1 MLPTYVVF
9 FENTERMILI
19 LIFYFYST
27 ALYRTWAQYARTTSD
42 RDIRVFSCLEYTL
55 RAGTAFHRGAKYIV
69 TLIHVLFQV
78 TISTGGSV
86 RYILSYL
93 SSSSFSFTLS
103 GIVLASDDFERDQT
117 RSWDRSGSMF
127 YKKVFEKGCH
137 DQLFPM
143 RLQL

>member
-1 MLPTYVVF
+1 M
-9 FENTERMILI
+9 I

-55 RAGTAFHRGAKYIV
+55 RAGTAFHRRAKYIV
-69 TLIHVLFQV
+69 TLIHALFQV

-93 SSSSFSFTLS
+93 SSPVFPSPSPASYLLQMTSKGIKLDPGIDQDLCSTRRFS
-103 GIVLASDDFERDQT
+103 
-117 RSWDRSGSMF
+117 
-127 YKKVFEKGCH
+127 KKVVMTNCS
-137 DQLFPM
+137 Q
-143 RLQL
+143 